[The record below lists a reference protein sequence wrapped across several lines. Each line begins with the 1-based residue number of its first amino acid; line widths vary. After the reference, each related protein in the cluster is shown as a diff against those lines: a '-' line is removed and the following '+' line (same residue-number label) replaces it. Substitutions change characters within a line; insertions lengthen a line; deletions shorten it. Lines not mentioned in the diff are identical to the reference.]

1 MMEPLF
7 VVSMEINIPV
17 MRYMAFQ
24 IRVSGKV
31 VPLAADKDP

>member
-7 VVSMEINIPV
+7 VVSIEINIPV